1 MNTNY
6 HLGTGLDGFVI
17 ISPPVITKNRGLRP
31 DQVNGPFELV
41 DFYGTLTC
49 PQTLLGISVGH
60 EKTSATADLSP
71 LPKMRRATKIYDEH
85 AGPADRTDISHVRM

>member
-1 MNTNY
+1 MNSNF

-17 ISPPVITKNRGLRP
+17 ISPPVITKKRVIRYE
-31 DQVNGPFELV
+31 QVNEPFELV
-41 DFYGTLTC
+41 DNYGILPTDSFRHFC
-49 PQTLLGISVGH
+49 GN

>member
-41 DFYGTLTC
+41 DFYGNLPTDSSRHFC
-49 PQTLLGISVGH
+49 GD